1 MNYVIEGKP
10 LSVNHTRK
18 PAKIKGALR
27 MVTTK
32 EAKAWKLAA
41 CWSLKSQRGT
51 TPTIK
56 GPCVI
61 SITAFLPIN
70 LGDVDNYAKHYRCPA
85 TDEYESD
92 FRIMVGEKT
101 TVCRFDEDG
110 WENDPELIADAG
122 NTYQKDPTLPSE
134 LLRQLS
140 EANRLLRHI
149 YDDEGSGLSVA
160 MFAWLRD
167 YIKELK

>member
-70 LGDVDNYAKHYRCPA
+70 LGDVDNYAKA
-85 TDEYESD
+85 TLDALQEAGIIDNDRQVQRMCISKEVDRS
-92 FRIMVGEKT
+92 RPRTEI
-101 TVCRFDEDG
+101 TVIER
-110 WENDPELIADAG
+110 A
-122 NTYQKDPTLPSE
+122 
-134 LLRQLS
+134 
-140 EANRLLRHI
+140 
-149 YDDEGSGLSVA
+149 
-160 MFAWLRD
+160 
-167 YIKELK
+167 